1 MENLNIETIAQI
13 CIQSQ
18 SYDYLQENLFIR
30 ENKRRYYKI
39 KMSKN
44 NYSLVL
50 QSIDQNRQ
58 IIFDRKGIEFAD
70 EKHVRKLYTEEEV
83 EIMKVNIHLTC
94 VQLAKI
100 LNRPVGSVNKKLTD
114 LRKEFLY
121 KK

>member
-1 MENLNIETIAQI
+1 MENLNIKTIAQI

-83 EIMKVNIHLTC
+83 EIMKANIHLTC